1 MSDFLNNLFEL
12 QGKNRWAIARTSVR
26 KRIEK
31 LQRLRKAIVK
41 RQQEF
46 YDAVWKDFHKPQT
59 EAWLTEVFPVLQEID
74 HTVNHLPDWMEDKD
88 GSWSFFISFK
98 S

>member
-1 MSDFLNNLFEL
+1 MSDFLKNLFDL

-26 KRIEK
+26 ERIEK

-59 EAWLTEVFPVLQEID
+59 EAWLTEVFRL
-74 HTVNHLPDWMEDKD
+74 
-88 GSWSFFISFK
+88 FK
-98 S
+98 KSTTP